1 MIRVMKLFLTFFF
14 FGVILYVLE
23 GACFRLVEQYADFRL
38 KYAWGEPG
46 EGVFHPVLKKFG
58 LDHFIERPKQ
68 SDYTEPHK
76 YAEAESDYAKTVMSF
91 ARPLRDRYEDYVAS
105 EDRPLED
112 FEIRDFGKIRGLV
125 LPGLKR
131 PATMEEVTLK
141 KARRVG
147 DPLEYSEAILIRF
160 LSSSQTE
167 DYEAEF
173 GFQERTF
180 GFLLQNGIACMV
192 RPVSSARDVMETISY
207 LKKEHELL
215 AQNIFAWGDGIAGT
229 YLLEACRQKPGQ
241 FKAVLVANP
250 AEIPAPPL
258 FSGLP
263 WMNFLVSEDLIPKD
277 ESLSRLLK
285 WVRAGRDTESIYP
298 SRLGGV
304 MRIEENPAQESIMPS
319 FFLSWLLQCSAYIE
333 NAGDQWPEAKPFPSD
348 ETQLDQS
355 PREGNLTEGP
365 FDLSTVEQTN
375 QELSIPLGDGHSI
388 YGTDPTFDCKMVRSY
403 RQMHKDNPIIRAI
416 SNRDL
421 ILKLGRGFEKR
432 GGDVLEQIRER
443 DALFHRYYLSLKAL
457 EDSPLY

>member
-1 MIRVMKLFLTFFF
+1 MIRVIKLFPTCLF

-46 EGVFHPVLKKFG
+46 QGVFHPVLKKFG

-68 SDYTEPHK
+68 SDFPEPHK
-76 YAEAESDYAKTVMSF
+76 HAEAESDYAKTVMSF
-91 ARPLRDRYEDYVAS
+91 ARPLRDRYENYVAS
-105 EDRPLED
+105 EPDPLSN

-147 DPLEYSEAILIRF
+147 DPLEYSEAMLIRF
-160 LSSSQTE
+160 LSSSQPE

-173 GFQERTF
+173 GFQEPTF
-180 GFLLQNGIACMV
+180 GFLLQNGVACMV
-192 RPVSSARDVMETISY
+192 LPVSSAQDVMETIAY
-207 LKKEHELL
+207 LKKEHDLL

-229 YLLEACRQKPGQ
+229 YLLEACRQKPEQ
-241 FKAVLVANP
+241 FKAVLVADP

-263 WMNFLVSEDLIPKD
+263 WMNFLVSENLIPKG

-285 WVRAGRDTESIYP
+285 WVRAGRETESIYP

-304 MRIEENPAQESIMPS
+304 MRIEENPAQDSTMPS

-348 ETQLDQS
+348 DTQLDHPPQ
-355 PREGNLTEGP
+355 EGNLAEGP
-365 FDLSTVEQTN
+365 LDLRTVEQTN
-375 QELSIPLGDGHSI
+375 QELSIPLGEGHLIS
-388 YGTDPTFDCKMVRSY
+388 GTDPTFDCEMVRSY
-403 RQMHKDNPIIRAI
+403 RKMHKDNPKIRAI

-421 ILKLGRGFEKR
+421 ILVLGREFEKV
-432 GGDVLEQIRER
+432 GGDVLEQIRQR

>member
-1 MIRVMKLFLTFFF
+1 MIRVIKVFLTILF

-38 KYAWGEPG
+38 KYAWGESG
-46 EGVFHPVLKKFG
+46 QGVFHPVLKKIG
-58 LDHFIERPKQ
+58 LDHFVERPKQ
-68 SDYTEPHK
+68 SDFPEPYK
-76 YAEAESDYAKTVMSF
+76 YAQAESDYAKTVMSF

-105 EDRPLED
+105 KPDPLSN

-147 DPLEYSEAILIRF
+147 DPLEYSEAMLIRF
-160 LSSSQTE
+160 LSSSQPE
-167 DYEAEF
+167 DYQAEF
-173 GFQERTF
+173 GFQEPTF
-180 GFLLQNGIACMV
+180 GFLLHNGIACMV
-192 RPVSSARDVMETISY
+192 RPVSSAQDVMETITY
-207 LKKEHELL
+207 LKKEHDLL
-215 AQNIFAWGDGIAGT
+215 AKNIFAWGDGIAGT
-229 YLLEACRQKPGQ
+229 YLLEACGQKPGQ
-241 FKAVLVANP
+241 FKAVLVADP

-285 WVRAGRDTESIYP
+285 WVRAGRETESIYP

-304 MRIEENPAQESIMPS
+304 MRIEENRSQESTMPS
-319 FFLSWLLQCSAYIE
+319 FFLSWLLQCAAYIE
-333 NAGDQWPEAKPFPSD
+333 NAGDQWPETKPFPSD

-355 PREGNLTEGP
+355 PQEENLAKGP
-365 FDLSTVEQTN
+365 LDLSTVEQTN
-375 QELSIPLGDGHSI
+375 QELSIPLGKGHSI
-388 YGTDPTFDCKMVRSY
+388 SGTDPTFDCELVRSF
-403 RQMHKDNPIIRAI
+403 RGLHKDNPKIRAI

-421 ILKLGRGFEKR
+421 ILLLGRGFEKR
-432 GGDVLEQIRER
+432 GGDVLEQFRER